1 VHEQQ
6 RIAILIGC
14 DGYDHLAALPTPLHD
29 VEAMRALLADPAI
42 GHFTRVIA
50 FNGSES
56 ENQVVSVIEPLLV
69 EEADPDDLVLIYF
82 SGHGKVDNLGNLY
95 LALKP
100 TRESALDA
108 TSIGLERI
116 RNYLH
121 RSRCK
126 SAVLI
131 LDCCYSGAAKK
142 AFAKGAVSDSIRQKA
157 AGSGLAILTSS
168 SDIQESYAREGDNYS
183 LFTKMLHDGI
193 STGFADRDNDGV
205 ITVDEAYTYAYN
217 AVRATGL
224 QHPNRINLDAQGEL
238 VLAHNPRYKASE
250 RPSLAK
256 CPPALA
262 QVYAVVDQMVSAVQR
277 GEKLL
282 YLVMLGGYW
291 IDGFPYPANSLTVD
305 PEYTPNMRQT
315 QDGFECDTWFE
326 PKMLVAPTRE
336 EKEVVKVRKGERDVD
351 LVKVRLKVFL
361 KDIMHIAAG
370 SKAQQVQLATLYTMK
385 EGGGN
390 PLIEFH
396 KETAAFFEK
405 YNRERRAR

>member
-1 VHEQQ
+1 
-6 RIAILIGC
+6 
-14 DGYDHLAALPTPLHD
+14 
-29 VEAMRALLADPAI
+29 
-42 GHFTRVIA
+42 
-50 FNGSES
+50 
-56 ENQVVSVIEPLLV
+56 VVSVIEPLLV
-69 EEADPDDLVLIYF
+69 EEANPDDFVLIYF

-95 LALKP
+95 LALKS
-100 TRESALDA
+100 TREPALDA

-131 LDCCYSGAAKK
+131 LDCCYSGAANK
-142 AFAKGAVSDSIRQKA
+142 AFAKGAVVDSLKLKA

-168 SDIQESYAREGDNYS
+168 SDIQPSYAREGDNYS

-193 STGFADRDNDGV
+193 SNGFADKDNDGL

-224 QHPNRINLDAQGEL
+224 QHPNRINLDAQGDL
-238 VLAHNPRYKASE
+238 VLARNPKYQASE

-262 QVYAVVDQMVSAVQR
+262 QAYVVVDQMVGAVQR
-277 GEKLL
+277 GEKLI
-282 YLVMLGGYW
+282 YPVMLGGYW
-291 IDGFPYPANSLTVD
+291 IEGFPYSANSLTVD

-326 PKMLVAPTRE
+326 PHMIVAPTRAK
-336 EKEVVKVRKGERDVD
+336 KEVVKVRKGDREVE
-351 LVKVRLKVFL
+351 LMKVRLKVFL

-370 SKAQQVQLATLYTMK
+370 SREQQANFSTLFTMK
-385 EGGGN
+385 GGVN

-396 KETAAFFEK
+396 KEVAAFFQK
-405 YNRERRAR
+405 YNREHRAADS